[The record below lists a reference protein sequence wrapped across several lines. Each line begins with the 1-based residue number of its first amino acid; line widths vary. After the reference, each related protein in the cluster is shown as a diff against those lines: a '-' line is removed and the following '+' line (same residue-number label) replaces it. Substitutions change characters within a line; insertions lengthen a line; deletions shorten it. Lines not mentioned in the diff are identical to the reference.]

1 MPRLPL
7 LTETLHDGP
16 VRLRDASSRDIPE
29 VLIAYEDDPEMH
41 QRLFEER
48 PPSGA
53 ALGRR
58 AESDYADRAAGSRAT
73 LTVLADGSDRCVGQL
88 SVHDLDWEHA
98 RGELSLWIAPGARRR
113 GLGSASLRL
122 ACAWLFEPAVAW
134 PGCSCSS
141 SPTTY
146 AMLGT
151 AARAGFRDEGV
162 LRGHLRRRGVRLDV
176 AVLSRL
182 AADQERE

>member
-7 LTETLHDGP
+7 LTDTLHHGP

-41 QRLFEER
+41 QRLFEGR

-58 AESDYADRAAGSRAT
+58 AESHYADRAAGSRAT

-113 GLGSASLRL
+113 GLGSVSLRL
-122 ACAWLFEPAVAW
+122 ACAWLFDRCALARLQVLVEPDNV
-134 PGCSCSS
+134 
-141 SPTTY
+141 
-146 AMLGT
+146 AMLGA
-151 AARAGFRDEGV
+151 AARAGFHDEGI
-162 LRGHLRRRGVRLDV
+162 LQGHLRRRGVRIDV

-182 AADQERE
+182 AADQESE

>member
-7 LTETLHDGP
+7 LSETLHDGP

-122 ACAWLFEPAVAW
+122 ACAWLFDRCALARLQVLVEPDNV
-134 PGCSCSS
+134 
-141 SPTTY
+141 
-146 AMLGT
+146 AMLRT
-151 AARAGFRDEGV
+151 AARAGFRDEGI
-162 LRGHLRRRGVRLDV
+162 LRSHLRRRGVRLDV

-182 AADQERE
+182 AADQEGE

>member
-7 LTETLHDGP
+7 LTETLRDGP

-29 VLIAYEDDPEMH
+29 VLIAYEDDREMH

-58 AESDYADRAAGSRAT
+58 AESHYADRAAGCRAT
-73 LTVLADGSDRCVGQL
+73 LTVLADGSDTCVGQL

-98 RGELSLWIAPGARRR
+98 RGELSLWIAPGSRRR
-113 GLGSASLRL
+113 GLGSGSLRL
-122 ACAWLFEPAVAW
+122 ACAWLFEHCALARLQVLVEPANV
-134 PGCSCSS
+134 
-141 SPTTY
+141 
-146 AMLGT
+146 AMLRT
-151 AARAGFRDEGV
+151 SAQAGFRDEGV
-162 LRGHLRRRGVRLDV
+162 LRGHLRRRHVRLDV
-176 AVLSRL
+176 AVLSL
-182 AADQERE
+182 LPADRGGE